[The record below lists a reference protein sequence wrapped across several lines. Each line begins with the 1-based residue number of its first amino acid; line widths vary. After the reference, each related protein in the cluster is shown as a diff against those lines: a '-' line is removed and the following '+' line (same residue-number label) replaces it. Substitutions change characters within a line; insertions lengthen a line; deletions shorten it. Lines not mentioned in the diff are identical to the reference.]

1 MSKPDGAMAIGRHLY
16 LFTAKV
22 PTDECLISAH
32 GGGLSGNVMFSVPSG
47 VSVHFYVPHG
57 FTLQDPGIALAAA
70 RRQPTET
77 VVGPGQCHDYELSK
91 FQGRHGNN
99 AETYESISTRVERE
113 SADLLKYRRRVA
125 DASSDVMRQGAQVQL
140 DSVHPFHAV
149 TIRSIDAGWETPGPG
164 AAWIHLDA
172 DLVAGETTSQ
182 LCRFVTVADM
192 ANGVASTLP
201 YGDFQ
206 WINPDLTVALHRVP
220 DGPWIGLE
228 GHSLVGSDGI
238 GVAHATAFDAHGA
251 FGHVLQ
257 TQLVRASIRY
267 GHARWVPLGDGSPTA
282 WGMGPA
288 RRQPSGRGLVSGRA
302 PPGAIS
308 LRVHTFAPPRRAQT
322 RRTPQASGSCL
333 LGGWE
338 RLADGGDD
346 PIALVVGE
354 GRATRKA

>member
-149 TIRSIDAGWETPGPG
+149 TIRNRFASADMRLSEVIRKVREVMPMIKVFHCSFCRSPMHADAGMS
-164 AAWIHLDA
+164 AK
-172 DLVAGETTSQ
+172 AGQ
-182 LCRFVTVADM
+182 
-192 ANGVASTLP
+192 
-201 YGDFQ
+201 
-206 WINPDLTVALHRVP
+206 I
-220 DGPWIGLE
+220 
-228 GHSLVGSDGI
+228 
-238 GVAHATAFDAHGA
+238 
-251 FGHVLQ
+251 
-257 TQLVRASIRY
+257 
-267 GHARWVPLGDGSPTA
+267 
-282 WGMGPA
+282 
-288 RRQPSGRGLVSGRA
+288 
-302 PPGAIS
+302 
-308 LRVHTFAPPRRAQT
+308 
-322 RRTPQASGSCL
+322 
-333 LGGWE
+333 
-338 RLADGGDD
+338 
-346 PIALVVGE
+346 
-354 GRATRKA
+354 